1 MDGALAEGR
10 RRGDMV
16 TVMIMPLRLLLRHAG
31 NIAGGDRAREQ
42 RDEAFEQEGGEEE
55 REEKREEKRERQCA
69 VDVRRGKYQGIFV
82 RDVNPPPSTVGNRS
96 CGEGKKRLKDTKNQ
110 VRSTAECRR
119 GPMWIPQVGTQ
130 VDQVCHVWGTTPE
143 YWGTDLHSE
152 G

>member
-42 RDEAFEQEGGEEE
+42 RDEAFEREGGEEE
-55 REEKREEKRERQCA
+55 REEKRERQCA

>member
-1 MDGALAEGR
+1 
-10 RRGDMV
+10 
-16 TVMIMPLRLLLRHAG
+16 MPLRLLLRHAG

-96 CGEGKKRLKDTKNQ
+96 CGEGKKKAERHEKSSKKHGGVPARSDVDTSSWNP
-110 VRSTAECRR
+110 SGSGLPC
-119 GPMWIPQVGTQ
+119 VGNY
-130 VDQVCHVWGTTPE
+130 P
-143 YWGTDLHSE
+143 
-152 G
+152 